1 MKGSESAPVDSYLAV
16 GEEVHLASL
25 DEGLQLDVRLR
36 ADRAALPRLADHGE
50 PPQQALLAVEL
61 SQVGPS
67 VQLDAVLHVGVAAHQ
82 TLHVAHVKLL
92 QLENPGGR
100 TQENPCLITGR
111 AERSWSTLIRRLPAC
126 RSASGR
132 TLCISTVSHN
142 IKHTIR
148 ETF

>member
-25 DEGLQLDVRLR
+25 DEGLQLDVRLG

-92 QLENPGGR
+92 QLENPGGKPGEPVSDNGPSGVELEHLNQ
-100 TQENPCLITGR
+100 TP
-111 AERSWSTLIRRLPAC
+111 AYRSAC
-126 RSASGR
+126 RSAVGTDS
-132 TLCISTVSHN
+132 LYFNSEPQH
-142 IKHTIR
+142 
-148 ETF
+148 